1 MKTTKKSFRLF
12 CDSLKVLD
20 EMTKDQIADL
30 FLAIRDYN
38 VTEKTELTWLMWAV
52 FVWFKNQFDRD
63 NDEYKKVC
71 KARADAWKLGG
82 TANAKFAKQK
92 LAKASKRKQSL
103 AKQADKDTDTDT
115 ETETET
121 DTNTT
126 NTNTTGIAQ
135 TIKSENEMFFDK
147 IQNDMDW
154 LIQEMNMQEHYED
167 AKLELF
173 KFWNY
178 WTEKD
183 MRGREKWK
191 WEKTFEVKRRLTT
204 WLLNKKFTFNQP
216 KHGKRFSD

>member
-1 MKTTKKSFRLF
+1 METAKKSFVLF
-12 CDSLKVLD
+12 YDSMKVLEELD
-20 EMTKDQIADL
+20 DDQCWKLLRRMVSYHNWNEYHCSDKLVNIA
-30 FLAIRDYN
+30 FIS
-38 VTEKTELTWLMWAV
+38 
-52 FVWFKNQFDRD
+52 FVNQFDRD
-63 NDEYKKVC
+63 MEKYASVCERNRENIKKRYATKSTTGSSGLPKSTKSTYK
-71 KARADAWKLGG
+71 D
-82 TANAKFAKQK
+82 TDTD
-92 LAKASKRKQSL
+92 S
-103 AKQADKDTDTDT
+103 DKDTDTENDT
-115 ETETET
+115 E
-121 DTNTT
+121 T
-126 NTNTTGIAQ
+126 NTNTTTQITQ
-135 TIKSENEMFFDK
+135 TIKNENEMFFDK

>member
-1 MKTTKKSFRLF
+1 METAKKSFVLF
-12 CDSLKVLD
+12 YDSMKVLEELD
-20 EMTKDQIADL
+20 DDQCWKLLRRMVSYHNWNEYHCSDKLVNIA
-30 FLAIRDYN
+30 FIS
-38 VTEKTELTWLMWAV
+38 
-52 FVWFKNQFDRD
+52 FVNQFDRD
-63 NDEYKKVC
+63 MEKYASVCERNRGNIKKRYATKSTTGSSGLPKSTKSTYK
-71 KARADAWKLGG
+71 D
-82 TANAKFAKQK
+82 TDTD
-92 LAKASKRKQSL
+92 S
-103 AKQADKDTDTDT
+103 DKDTDTENDT
-115 ETETET
+115 E
-121 DTNTT
+121 T
-126 NTNTTGIAQ
+126 NTNTTTQITQ
-135 TIKSENEMFFDK
+135 TIKNENEMFFDK